1 MNANPLVAAP
11 VDTATPFSGA
21 GLLDSGT
28 QLASAIESG
37 DWVEG
42 GMAAFA
48 AAADTI
54 ATVSDPLGSL
64 IAAGLGWLIDHFEP
78 LKGWFNDLTGD
89 AGEVQAFAQ
98 TWTNIQKQL
107 QASGDELTRILGD
120 VDELAGEAM
129 DAYRRFQQDSAQHLH
144 GAATWAGAMATG
156 LGIASTIVQVV
167 HDIVRD
173 VLSQL
178 VGSAISWASEAVLS
192 LGLATPWIVEQVS
205 TRVAS
210 WTAKV
215 GSKMTALVRSVKA
228 LSKLLDELRG
238 LLREADELFASVL
251 KGGRGGARGA
261 ARGGE
266 ELPVSPVHRFASD
279 DEAVAY
285 GREHWD
291 GIADELTPA
300 QREAVYD
307 YTRESPGPS
316 GVTYKEINGALRNGP
331 PYPADLQNHIRA
343 IDESLNTRPLSESVE
358 VTRGT
363 GTSHWSFDPE
373 NAAGKVVREDSY
385 LSTSLGGPADS
396 FAGKDAILHLDV
408 PQGTPAAWVEN
419 LSHFGGSER
428 ELLLGRGLQWQGTR
442 VEYIDGQLHVYG
454 EVIR

>member
-1 MNANPLVAAP
+1 MTTNALVAAP

-21 GLLDSGT
+21 GLLDSGS
-28 QLASAIESG
+28 QLVSAIESG

-42 GMAAFA
+42 GMAAFS

-98 TWTNIQKQL
+98 TWTNIQTQL
-107 QASGDELTRILGD
+107 QQSGDELTRILGD
-120 VDELAGEAM
+120 VDELTGEAM

-156 LGIASTIVQVV
+156 LSVASTIVQVV

-178 VGSAISWASEAVLS
+178 VGSAISWASEAVLT

-210 WTAKV
+210 WVAKI

-238 LLREADELFASVL
+238 LLRQADDLFASVL
-251 KGGRGGARGA
+251 KGGKGGARSTARAADGAGAPPRLPYPKPDEWPPVPIDDALVDHSLLREFAPETGPGDATFWSGRVLDEDGVAIPDASMNGA
-261 ARGGE
+261 ADLASSTHGASLEQMLERQGLLDRMPDDWLDPSTPATWRSVSQALAQNASGDVRAVLGDVRDTSVWRE
-266 ELPVSPVHRFASD
+266 VELPALARNPN
-279 DEAVAY
+279 
-285 GREHWD
+285 
-291 GIADELTPA
+291 
-300 QREAVYD
+300 
-307 YTRESPGPS
+307 
-316 GVTYKEINGALRNGP
+316 VTSITV
-331 PYPADLQNHIRA
+331 
-343 IDESLNTRPLSESVE
+343 ID
-358 VTRGT
+358 
-363 GTSHWSFDPE
+363 
-373 NAAGKVVREDSY
+373 AATGKV
-385 LSTSLGGPADS
+385 
-396 FAGKDAILHLDV
+396 
-408 PQGTPAAWVEN
+408 
-419 LSHFGGSER
+419 
-428 ELLLGRGLQWQGTR
+428 
-442 VEYIDGQLHVYG
+442 LHVFH
-454 EVIR
+454 R

>member
-42 GMAAFA
+42 GMAAFS

-98 TWTNIQKQL
+98 TWTNIQRQL
-107 QASGDELTRILGD
+107 QSSGDELTRIVGD

-156 LGIASTIVQVV
+156 LSVASTIVQVV

-178 VGSAISWASEAVLS
+178 VGSAISWASEAVLT

-210 WTAKV
+210 WVAKI

-238 LLREADELFASVL
+238 LLREADELFGSVL
-251 KGGRGGARGA
+251 KGGKEAAKTAAHNTKEAVIGLPGIRRLDPRRDDLIVKMQNWADSAGIPGYKPFGGLDGTDFIDTHLKRFTPEGYADWRWPLQDGFSPGSPIVSAADYFPPGTRIDRISVAEGA
-261 ARGGE
+261 KDSGE
-266 ELPVSPVHRFASD
+266 FASPVGTQFPDQS
-279 DEAVAY
+279 
-285 GREHWD
+285 
-291 GIADELTPA
+291 L
-300 QREAVYD
+300 
-307 YTRESPGPS
+307 
-316 GVTYKEINGALRNGP
+316 P
-331 PYPADLQNHIRA
+331 PDRL
-343 IDESLNTRPLSESVE
+343 
-358 VTRGT
+358 
-363 GTSHWSFDPE
+363 
-373 NAAGKVVREDSY
+373 
-385 LSTSLGGPADS
+385 GPA
-396 FAGKDAILHLDV
+396 FNRYTYEIVKPLPPEVRAGNIAPDFQQ
-408 PQGTPAAWVEN
+408 PGGGT
-419 LSHFGGSER
+419 
-428 ELLLGRGLQWQGTR
+428 
-442 VEYIDGQLHVYG
+442 QLHFPGGISEWMDYLRQVS
-454 EVIR
+454 